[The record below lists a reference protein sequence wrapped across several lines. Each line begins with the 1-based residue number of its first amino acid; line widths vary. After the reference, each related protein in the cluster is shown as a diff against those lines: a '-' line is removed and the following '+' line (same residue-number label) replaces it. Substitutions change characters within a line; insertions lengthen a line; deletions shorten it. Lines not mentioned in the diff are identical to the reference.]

1 MGLSLKDALRG
12 TCRHTVVIAIIVRL
26 SPKDDTRL
34 SWWKNHILSQ
44 PSRWLDDGT
53 SAVPSCVDC
62 RYQPVHCMLQ
72 FLHLSL
78 NVSVCTVV

>member
-12 TCRHTVVIAIIVRL
+12 TCQHTVVIAIIVRL
-26 SPKDDTRL
+26 SPKDDARL

-62 RYQPVHCMLQ
+62 RYQPVHCVLQ